1 MNKMTNFTLFYF
13 YLNKNTVL
21 FKKEI
26 KDTLNKRKDIRVH
39 GLEGNFVNMAMFLK
53 FIFILL

>member
-26 KDTLNKRKDIRVH
+26 KDTLNKWKDIRVH

>member
-1 MNKMTNFTLFYF
+1 MNKMTNCTLFYF

-26 KDTLNKRKDIRVH
+26 KDTLNKWKDIRVH

>member
-26 KDTLNKRKDIRVH
+26 KDTLNKWKDISVH